1 MVGCFTSDLSGKW
14 SYDWISSNTGIAVTQ
29 NMLSTTI
36 DQLRRNSSMTAQV
49 TAQGNTAEIEVTTA
63 DTAESQVSL
72 LVELAGRVTTYEL
85 AQKEPG
91 VYTATFDTAKPGVYE
106 LLVTQ
111 ADKDGNP
118 LDYWDTA
125 ITVSYFGEYDVFAA
139 EGKTLLSTLCSYT
152 GGKLYTNMQELA
164 SVQVGSMQSSYN
176 PMAVFALLVSLMML
190 SDIAIRKLRWK
201 DIRNFF
207 LTLKRK

>member
-1 MVGCFTSDLSGKW
+1 MSSSRAALNSFILVQPLISG
-14 SYDWISSNTGIAVTQ
+14 
-29 NMLSTTI
+29 L
-36 DQLRRNSSMTAQV
+36 
-49 TAQGNTAEIEVTTA
+49 
-63 DTAESQVSL
+63 
-72 LVELAGRVTTYEL
+72 
-85 AQKEPG
+85 
-91 VYTATFDTAKPGVYE
+91 YTATFDTAKPGVYE

-164 SVQVGSMQSSYN
+164 SVQVGSMQSAYN

-201 DIRNFF
+201 DILNFF
-207 LTLKRK
+207 RKLH